1 MHLGRVDDAG
11 LEHVLVHASGGV
23 VPNLDVA
30 VLQHLRSGSI
40 LAACTSDT
48 QPLQATSHPIRAGM
62 TTVAAV
68 LAAAALRNRQM
79 KPRTVNHKTSCA
91 TLLQKAG
98 VMMYLVLQ
106 S

>member
-62 TTVAAV
+62 TTVAAS
-68 LAAAALRNRQM
+68 AGS
-79 KPRTVNHKTSCA
+79 SCS
-91 TLLQKAG
+91 QKQANEAKNC
-98 VMMYLVLQ
+98 
-106 S
+106 